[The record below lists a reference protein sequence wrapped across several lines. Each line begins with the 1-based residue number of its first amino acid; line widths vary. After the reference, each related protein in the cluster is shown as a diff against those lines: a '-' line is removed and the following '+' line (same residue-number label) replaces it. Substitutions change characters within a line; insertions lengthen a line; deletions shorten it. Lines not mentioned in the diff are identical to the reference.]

1 MPTATSNGISL
12 FYDTFG
18 KPSDPAMLLVMG
30 LGAQM
35 TLWEPAFC
43 EALAARG
50 FHVIRFDNRD
60 VGLSTKIEGGPEPD
74 LAKAMAGDPSSA
86 SYTLWDMA
94 DDAAGLL
101 DALGIVKAH
110 IVGASMGGMI
120 VQAIAIRHPGRVLS
134 MTSIMSTTGD
144 REVGQ
149 SKPEAMAAL
158 LSPPPA
164 SREEAIDLMVRTMQV
179 IGSPGYPADEA
190 ELRKRTGEAYDRS
203 NYSAGM
209 ARQLVAIIA
218 SGDRTGELKNVSV
231 PTLVIHGEDDP
242 LVTHSGGQATARAV
256 PGAKL
261 LTVPGMGH
269 DIPAQLRDQ
278 FVEAIVENAREAS
291 AAATA

>member
-1 MPTATSNGISL
+1 MPTAPANGITL

-18 KPSDPAMLLVMG
+18 NPRDPAILLVMG

-35 TLWEPAFC
+35 TLWDPAFC
-43 EALAARG
+43 EALAERG

-60 VGLSTKIEGGPEPD
+60 AGLSTKIEGGPAPD
-74 LAKAMAGDPSSA
+74 IAKAMAGDPSSA

-101 DALGIVKAH
+101 DSLGIARAH

-120 VQAIAIRHPGRVLS
+120 VQAIAIRHPDRVLS

-144 REVGQ
+144 QEVGQ
-149 SKPEAMAAL
+149 SQPEAMAAL

-203 NYSAGM
+203 NYPAGM
-209 ARQLVAIIA
+209 ARQLVAIVA
-218 SGDRTGELKNVSV
+218 SGDRTEELKNVSV

-242 LVTHSGGQATARAV
+242 LVTLSGGQATARAV

-269 DIPAQLRDQ
+269 DMPAQLRDR
-278 FVEAIVENAREAS
+278 FVEASVENARKAS
-291 AAATA
+291 NPASS